1 MSTDLARPI
10 YVAILG
16 TDTMLAARPVEPL
29 QLTVACQRAGFDFV
43 VPVSWGEEV
52 IATYIGERLSSSH
65 VSTLVVS
72 TCPLVEQHVHSAPI
86 RTPVLQT
93 VSPPIAS
100 ARYLR
105 SALHPRTVHIT
116 YVGACPGATHAEID
130 VHCLPDVL
138 FTRLVEA
145 GIDASRQPRHL
156 DGQVPAERARYASVP
171 GGVPECNWLM
181 ARAEMRVVQ
190 AAPVT
195 ADVVS
200 ALHRDE
206 TLVID
211 LAPACRCVCA
221 RDRLGAARLEPPRS
235 PGPVIANVRVT
246 VAATP
251 EAAIQEPVVTE
262 PERARQPS
270 SPERRAR
277 FAENGL
283 SADEAPPL
291 PPAHILSRAVEPW

>member
-1 MSTDLARPI
+1 MSPDLARPI

-16 TDTMLAARPVEPL
+16 TDTLLAARPVEPV

-52 IATYIGERLSSSH
+52 IATYVGERLASRH

-72 TCPLVEQHVHSAPI
+72 ACPLVDQQVQSAPI
-86 RTPVLQT
+86 QTPILQT
-93 VSPPIAS
+93 VSPPIAT

-105 SALHPRTVHIT
+105 SALHPREVHIT
-116 YVGACPGATHAEID
+116 YVGSCPGATHAEID

-145 GIDASRQPRHL
+145 GIDTSRQPRHL
-156 DGQVPAERARYASVP
+156 DGQLPAERARYASVP
-171 GGVPECNWLM
+171 GGIPDCNWLL
-181 ARAEMRVVQ
+181 ARADMRVVQ

-211 LAPACRCVCA
+211 LAQACRCVCA
-221 RDRLGAARLEPPRS
+221 RDRTAAARLEPSRS
-235 PGPVIANVRVT
+235 PSPVIANVRVT
-246 VAATP
+246 VTAAP
-251 EAAIQEPVVTE
+251 EGSILEPVV
-262 PERARQPS
+262 
-270 SPERRAR
+270 
-277 FAENGL
+277 
-283 SADEAPPL
+283 SAPAPANPQN
-291 PPAHILSRAVEPW
+291 